1 MTAVCIV
8 DDDADIREVLSD
20 VLSIEGY
27 QVIPAGDGEAALG
40 LLRSQESD
48 CRLIL
53 LDLMMPHM
61 NGWEFR
67 RQQLQD
73 PAIAS
78 IPVVLLS
85 GAGTAAKLIDE
96 LHRRGFDREARRA
109 GDAPGG
115 GRPLLRL
122 SRERADSKINLGE
135 GQAETSASMG
145 RRRQNVKDRR

>member
-20 VLSIEGY
+20 VLSMEGY
-27 QVIPAGDGEAALG
+27 QVIAAGDGEAALG
-40 LLRSQESD
+40 LLRRQESS

-85 GAGTAAKLIDE
+85 GAGTAAKSIDE
-96 LHRRGFDREARRA
+96 LHVA
-109 GDAPGG
+109 GSIEKPVELDT
-115 GRPLLRL
+115 LM
-122 SRERADSKINLGE
+122 
-135 GQAETSASMG
+135 AEVAHYCA
-145 RRRQNVKDRR
+145 